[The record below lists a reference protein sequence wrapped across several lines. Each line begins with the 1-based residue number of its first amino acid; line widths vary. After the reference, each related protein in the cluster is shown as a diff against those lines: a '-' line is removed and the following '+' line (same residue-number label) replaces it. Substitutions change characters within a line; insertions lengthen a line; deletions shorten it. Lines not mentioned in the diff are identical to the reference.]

1 MEKKISTLGIVLGKF
16 YPLHKGHI
24 FLIEESRKKVDRLIV
39 LIGSLQSESISGEK
53 RFQAL
58 KTQFPDLE
66 IQHIQDENP
75 QFPEEHSDFWNIWK
89 QSIQKIV
96 PEKIDFVFSSE
107 TYGEP
112 LAHVL
117 NAVSICIDLE
127 RKNIPISGTK
137 IRDNPFQYWDFLA
150 ESSKPFFVK
159 KVVLYGPEST
169 GKTTLSRMLAEEF
182 NTIWIPEYARELLE
196 EKNSDVEES
205 DIPLIAK
212 GQIRLE
218 EEAIQKANK
227 ILFCDTD
234 LLVTKVYAEHYY
246 GRCIPWVSEAAN
258 TRIYELHLLTNND
271 IPHVADKLR
280 DRGDRRDEMYTLFEK
295 ELIQSGRKFERI
307 SGNFSERFNLAKQI
321 IRSKLL
327 DV

>member
-16 YPLHKGHI
+16 YPLHTGHI

-39 LIGSLQSESISGEK
+39 LIGTLKSESISGEL
-53 RFQAL
+53 RLQAL
-58 KTQFPDLE
+58 KIQFPELD
-66 IQHIQDENP
+66 IRHITDENP
-75 QFPEEHSDFWNIWK
+75 QFPEAHQDFWNIWK
-89 QSIQKIV
+89 QSIEKIV
-96 PEKIDFVFSSE
+96 LERIDFVFSSE

-112 LAHVL
+112 LATILGAKSV
-117 NAVSICIDLE
+117 CIDLD
-127 RKNIPISGTK
+127 RKIVPISGTK
-137 IRDNPFQYWDFLA
+137 IREKPIKYWDFLA
-150 ESSKPFFVK
+150 ESSRPFFVK
-159 KVVLYGPEST
+159 KIVLYGPEST

-182 NTIWIPEYARELLE
+182 KTIWIPEYARELLE
-196 EKNSDVEES
+196 EKNSEVEES

-218 EEAIQKANK
+218 EEAVQKANK

-246 GRCIPWVSEAAN
+246 GRCEEWVSEAAN
-258 TRIYELHLLTNND
+258 TRNYELHLLTNND

-280 DRGDRRDEMYTLFEK
+280 DRADRRDEMYSLFEK

-307 SGNFSERFNLAKQI
+307 SGNFAERFSLAKKI
-321 IRSKLL
+321 ISSILL